1 MKISRMK
8 MTMLFL
14 LSLCLIVNINASSNG
29 DDYFVFDKAER
40 AVGYKQVG
48 GGIGANRGSNGIIRG
63 SRGTNGVGTSKSR
76 SVGGGRSFSLGLYA
90 PPVVQNIPREQAHGS
105 GYLHTAAIPY
115 HFDFLGHF
123 RYFIRP
129 VTEGGYKRGGS
140 KYRGGGGGAIAASR
154 GGIAASH
161 GHGSM

>member
-1 MKISRMK
+1 MK
-8 MTMLFL
+8 MTMLIL
-14 LSLCLIVNINASSNG
+14 LSLCLIANINASSHG

-40 AVGYKQVG
+40 AVGYKPVG
-48 GGIGANRGSNGIIRG
+48 GGIGASRGIIRG
-63 SRGTNGVGTSKSR
+63 SHGTS
-76 SVGGGRSFSLGLYA
+76 GGGRS
-90 PPVVQNIPREQAHGS
+90 VVHNIPQGQAHGS
-105 GYLHTAAIPY
+105 GDLHTAAIPF

-140 KYRGGGGGAIAASR
+140 KYLGGGGAIVASR

-161 GHGSM
+161 GRSSM